1 MEPKIDI
8 DALVKKVIDERKA
21 EEVQYHKE
29 RLMKLLQEKIELE
42 LRLLVVNKTLE
53 QIDEFV
59 KQNPHLQE

>member
-1 MEPKIDI
+1 MEAKIDI
-8 DALVKKVIDERKA
+8 DSLVKKITEERRQ
-21 EEVQYHKE
+21 EEIKYHKE
-29 RLMKLLQEKIELE
+29 RLMKLLKEKIELE

>member
-21 EEVQYHKE
+21 EELQYHKE